1 MCIEMSTSGSGQLR
15 VRKIRVIRSES
26 GLVQSQVL
34 PQFLILYSLSKN
46 FGDEDTEELK
56 ILLTNKYVLLKTK
69 HE

>member
-1 MCIEMSTSGSGQLR
+1 MSTSGSGQLR
-15 VRKIRVIRSES
+15 VRKIKVIRSES

-56 ILLTNKYVLLKTK
+56 ILLINKYVLLKTK

>member
-1 MCIEMSTSGSGQLR
+1 MSTSGSGQLR

-46 FGDEDTEELK
+46 FGDEDTEDS
-56 ILLTNKYVLLKTK
+56 VLLKTK